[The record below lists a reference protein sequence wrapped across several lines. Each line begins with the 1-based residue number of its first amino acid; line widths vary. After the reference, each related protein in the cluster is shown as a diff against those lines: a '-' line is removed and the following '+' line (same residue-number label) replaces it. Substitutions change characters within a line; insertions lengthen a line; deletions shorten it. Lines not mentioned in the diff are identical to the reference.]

1 MRMRGYVDYI
11 MPVSESFIHFLRVA
25 MDCADTLNLT

>member
-11 MPVSESFIHFLRVA
+11 MPVSEGSIHFLMV
-25 MDCADTLNLT
+25 DYADTLNLT